1 MKAVRIHEHG
11 DVDVIKWEDIDT
23 PFPGPNKVLI
33 DIKAGA
39 LNHLDLWVR
48 GGIPGVSLPLILGS
62 DGSGIVAEKG
72 ADVNGFSIGDEV
84 MINPLMFCGE
94 CNHCVKGHENLCI
107 SMGVLG
113 ESCDGIFAEKIII
126 NERQLIHKPEFL
138 SFEEAAAFLLVGQ
151 TAYQMLVER
160 AKIAINNWVLVWG
173 AGSGVGSIA
182 IQIAKA
188 KGARVIAVSS
198 SKEKLDK
205 AAALGAD
212 VTVDHNTQ
220 DVLKIVKES
229 TNGFGAN
236 IVFEHVGQDTWDI
249 SMRSL
254 SRGGRVVTCGA
265 TTGPKVNL
273 NLTHLF
279 IKQQAVLGSTMGSQA
294 SLEGA
299 IGLLR
304 EKKIKPVVD
313 RIFPMYEIRSA
324 HKYLESADQFGKVVV
339 SCQ

>member
-1 MKAVRIHEHG
+1 M
-11 DVDVIKWEDIDT
+11 
-23 PFPGPNKVLI
+23 LI
-33 DIKAGA
+33 
-39 LNHLDLWVR
+39 
-48 GGIPGVSLPLILGS
+48 
-62 DGSGIVAEKG
+62 
-72 ADVNGFSIGDEV
+72 
-84 MINPLMFCGE
+84 
-94 CNHCVKGHENLCI
+94 
-107 SMGVLG
+107 
-113 ESCDGIFAEKIII
+113 
-126 NERQLIHKPEFL
+126 
-138 SFEEAAAFLLVGQ
+138 
-151 TAYQMLVER
+151 ER
-160 AKIAINNWVLVWG
+160 AKITVNNWVLIWG

-212 VTVDHNTQ
+212 VTVDHSTQ

-279 IKQQAVLGSTMGSQA
+279 IKQQTVLG
-294 SLEGA
+294 
-299 IGLLR
+299 R
-304 EKKIKPVVD
+304 PWD
-313 RIFPMYEIRSA
+313 
-324 HKYLESADQFGKVVV
+324 HKHLSKEQ
-339 SCQ
+339 